1 LSGVDGTPRP
11 SRLPA
16 TARLHVAAGRLHITR
31 RCPFAHRRAL
41 RGVLA
46 LLAFLLLNANQ
57 PVSNDRLIEALWG
70 EASPDG
76 AVKRLQVAVPR
87 LRKTLDGD
95 GSDDE
100 AVLRTV
106 PGGYLLAV
114 AAGELDAEAFEVRL
128 KDGHRALEANEPE
141 RAAELLTD
149 ALGLWRG
156 PPLAELD
163 FADFAQTEIRRLE
176 ELRRTALEM
185 RAEAQLQLGDE
196 ARLVGELEA
205 LVSAHPTRERLVGL
219 SMLWTPD
226 RGARGLSRCAA

>member
-1 LSGVDGTPRP
+1 M
-11 SRLPA
+11 
-16 TARLHVAAGRLHITR
+16 R
-31 RCPFAHRRAL
+31 RY
-41 RGVLA
+41 
-46 LLAFLLLNANQ
+46 
-57 PVSNDRLIEALWG
+57 
-70 EASPDG
+70 
-76 AVKRLQVAVPR
+76 
-87 LRKTLDGD
+87 
-95 GSDDE
+95 
-100 AVLRTV
+100 LRTV

-219 SMLWTPD
+219 SMLALYRCGRQTEALEAYRDARRELVEDVGVEPGPQLRRLHEAILQHDPSLEPEPRPYRTNWTSPGRRRSWAVTASWPGFGSVG
-226 RGARGLSRCAA
+226 RGPGQVPGRLSRCSDRSASARADW